1 MTLSL
6 TWKVSSCVFLFL
18 LVSFFPPSH
27 YYFPLLSLSF
37 PILVPFLLLFFDFP
51 AELSVFL
58 RCLPISSLFCAICV
72 SELCFQFYSSPSE
85 PFGGHREQLGS
96 RPALAIPGGSRAALS
111 PCGRCSM
118 AAAWLSVLSVPWFCA
133 LVSLG
138 GCALV
143 CLQCRERET
152 GAAAADPPLKEPFKH
167 LCIQGGKSNFPA
179 VAGACSR
186 STGSRGHPRS
196 PRSASSHGDFAG

>member
-37 PILVPFLLLFFDFP
+37 PILVPFLLLFFDSP

-96 RPALAIPGGSRAALS
+96 RPALAVPGGSRAAF
-111 PCGRCSM
+111 PPV
-118 AAAWLSVLSVPWFCA
+118 ADVPW
-133 LVSLG
+133 LLLGSVSSMSPGFVPWCHLG
-138 GCALV
+138 VVLWFV
-143 CLQCRERET
+143 CNAGKEKLELQLLT
-152 GAAAADPPLKEPFKH
+152 PL
-167 LCIQGGKSNFPA
+167 
-179 VAGACSR
+179 
-186 STGSRGHPRS
+186 
-196 PRSASSHGDFAG
+196 